1 MLCPDRTTKTTDQPT
16 GAVSPPWSDLS
27 WEVWVHIWGYLGSR
41 TLWTCRQVSRGWNRY
56 IAGAASRLGFDLT
69 CLDMSHW
76 ADYLETPS
84 SSRCPEARH
93 MFNTVQHLKLC
104 CSTTGLGRPE
114 RQVSLCPSEW
124 MGQFLAHHAL
134 PELVELTLDCDCAY
148 RGRVGT
154 SLVGVGWREISP
166 SFNGCLLMFPARW
179 LADHHRLS
187 IRACSIGIST
197 CPDSLHFA
205 PLAARPRISLCQ
217 PALTVRQLCRWVD
230 HLPGLKSLSLRE
242 SPLSYNFNR
251 ARGLLANALLPLIL
265 QGMQMRRLYRL
276 DVLRVH
282 LHGADGE
289 ALWTPMQDL
298 LSMLKEYPLV
308 AWHPQI
314 RDLGP
319 VLRDHPLT
327 VELVLSAPP
336 PRQHDWT
343 EVTARAVAVYQT
355 MRPDTVAGPTTP
367 DWTFLAQAA
376 VLAPGDEA
384 NLCPMLNADTVAHA
398 HTLLAYQNI
407 VHDRVQALQSQHR
420 YIYGPSPR
428 VVVAAL
434 GGQHWT
440 ADSPLVPV
448 LVDRVDGESYDT
460 LGLEPSTS
468 PPVLSPSSSSPPPLE
483 SPPNGLNPPPP
494 SSSPPPPPP
503 RSPSGTPELDEHT
516 LGAAVAFC
524 YPCLSEFTRWQM
536 MHEVQQMMDS
546 FKVHLVN
553 NCPHV
558 ELERPLVVCQGD
570 CPVAAATSVSSSIP
584 PDDNSPTTILP
595 TVDLVLL
602 NHLRQELATEPSTY
616 QLAVFQTSLPV
627 DPPSFLCH
635 CQPPLFVPS
644 S

>member
-1 MLCPDRTTKTTDQPT
+1 
-16 GAVSPPWSDLS
+16 
-27 WEVWVHIWGYLGSR
+27 
-41 TLWTCRQVSRGWNRY
+41 
-56 IAGAASRLGFDLT
+56 
-69 CLDMSHW
+69 MSHW
-76 ADYLETPS
+76 VDYLDTLE
-84 SSRCPEARH
+84 RAQVCPEARH

-104 CSTTGLGRPE
+104 CSTMAMGMHHGGPEAQRAAVSSLRP
-114 RQVSLCPSEW
+114 CMW

-148 RGRVGT
+148 RGRVGN
-154 SLVGVGWREISP
+154 SLVGVGWRELSP
-166 SFNGCLLMFPARW
+166 SFNGCLLMFPTRW
-179 LADHHRLS
+179 LADQHRLS
-187 IRACSIGIST
+187 IRQCNIGIAT

-205 PLAARPRISLCQ
+205 PFAPRPRISLCQ

-230 HLPGLKSLSLRE
+230 HLPGLKCLSLRE

-251 ARGLLANALLPLIL
+251 ARGLLANALLPLVL
-265 QGMQMRRLYRL
+265 QGMSMRRLYRL

-289 ALWTPMQDL
+289 KLWTPMHDL
-298 LSMLKEYPLV
+298 LSTLSEYPLV

-319 VLRDHPLT
+319 VLRDRPLT

-343 EVTARAVAVYQT
+343 EMTARAVAVYQT
-355 MRPDTVAGPTTP
+355 MRPDTVTVAPPP
-367 DWTFLAQAA
+367 DTDPPLDWPFLAQAA

-398 HTLLAYQNI
+398 RTLVAYQNI

-428 VVVAAL
+428 VIVSAL
-434 GGQHWT
+434 GVQHW
-440 ADSPLVPV
+440 AAAGAAAEDNDEEELF
-448 LVDRVDGESYDT
+448 DT
-460 LGLEPSTS
+460 LGLEPMSRM
-468 PPVLSPSSSSPPPLE
+468 SSSSPPLSVSGWSSSSSSTTSPHPPGLE
-483 SPPNGLNPPPP
+483 SIPPP
-494 SSSPPPPPP
+494 SGLASSPPPPPP
-503 RSPSGTPELDEHT
+503 SPPPPPRSRSVSGTPELDEHT
-516 LGAAVAFC
+516 LGEAVAFC
-524 YPCLSEFTRWQM
+524 YPPLAEFTRWQM

-546 FKVHLVN
+546 FKVHLSN

-570 CPVAAATSVSSSIP
+570 CPVAGATLVPASDP
-584 PDDNSPTTILP
+584 PDNNWVPDNNSPTTTILP
-595 TVDLVLL
+595 AVDLVMI
-602 NHLRQELATEPSTY
+602 NQLRQALAAEPACY
-616 QLAVFQTSLPV
+616 RLALFQTSSPV

-635 CQPPLFVPS
+635 CRPPPVFVP
-644 S
+644 